1 MLEIVKWS
9 GTTICLIGT
18 AVTNL
23 NLYPY
28 NIYCG
33 FIGSCLWAF
42 AGFKQKDY
50 ALFSVEI
57 VAVVMY
63 TFGLGVIFK

>member
-1 MLEIVKWS
+1 M
-9 GTTICLIGT
+9 
-18 AVTNL
+18 
-23 NLYPY
+23 
-28 NIYCG
+28 
-33 FIGSCLWAF
+33 WAF

-63 TFGLGVIFK
+63 TIGLGVLFK